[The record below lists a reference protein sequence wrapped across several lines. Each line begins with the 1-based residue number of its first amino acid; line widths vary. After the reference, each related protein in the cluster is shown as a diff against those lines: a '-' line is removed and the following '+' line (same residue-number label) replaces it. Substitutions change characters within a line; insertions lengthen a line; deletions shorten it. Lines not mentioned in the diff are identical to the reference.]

1 MKFDT
6 NLRLLFSAFFLILL
20 ASTFYPTNSN
30 ALEPSD
36 TVNPKWPACTKSAA
50 GIITPPDAEKNCE
63 LTPDEQ
69 KLTFLRID
77 LCTEKPTGPTVSV
90 PIDRSKCTTFF
101 RDDNGAEVSVKL
113 GEGTAIGDAGDYSA
127 VPHDTYTYGVATMS
141 SLFKFTSSVTF
152 SSEMTDVS
160 GGGGSTTCVT
170 REGTVSPV
178 YGYSDNLTAA
188 QANVSCTAGAVA
200 SEITVGLNV
209 LTTETTTDDCV
220 HLLNFRGTNGIV
232 SAYLLESDD
241 TLVTGVGA
249 TDTDQIKNGL
259 TGCIHRSDNGVS
271 KILGIMEFGTPMVI
285 GPRTAGVEIKYNNTR
300 GMTLNQGGGTDR
312 VYFWDMAFFD
322 FTMTAKTARARGSW
336 R

>member
-6 NLRLLFSAFFLILL
+6 NLRFFFSAFLLVLL
-20 ASTFYPTNSN
+20 ASTFYPTNSI
-30 ALEPSD
+30 ALEPSE
-36 TVNPKWPACTKSAA
+36 TQTERNPACTFASP
-50 GIITPPDAEKNCE
+50 GVLERPGTQNCE
-63 LTPDEQ
+63 LQPDEQ

-90 PIDRSKCTTFF
+90 PIDRSNCTTFF

-113 GEGTAIGDAGDYSA
+113 GEGTAIGDSGNYSA
-127 VPHDTYTYGVATMS
+127 VPHGNYTHGVATMS
-141 SLFKFTSSVTF
+141 SVFKFTSSVTF
-152 SSEMTDVS
+152 DDTMTDVS
-160 GGGGSTTCVT
+160 NSGGSTTCVT
-170 REGTVSPV
+170 RQGTETPL
-178 YGYSDNLTAA
+178 YGYSDNLTPA
-188 QANVSCTAGAVA
+188 QANVSCDAGAVA

-209 LTTETTTDDCV
+209 LRTESGSHDCD
-220 HLLNFRGTNGIV
+220 HLLNFSGTNGIV

-259 TGCIHRSDNGVS
+259 TGCIHRTDNGVS
-271 KILGIMEFGTPMVI
+271 KIQGIMEFGTPMVI
-285 GPRTAGVEIKYNNTR
+285 GPRTAGIEIKYNNTR
-300 GMTLNQGGGTDR
+300 GMTLNDGGGTNR
-312 VYFWDMAFFD
+312 VYFWDMSFFD

>member
-30 ALEPSD
+30 ALEPSATQTD
-36 TVNPKWPACTKSAA
+36 RDPACTFASP
-50 GIITPPDAEKNCE
+50 GVLERPGTTNCE
-63 LTPDEQ
+63 LQPDEQ

-90 PIDRSKCTTFF
+90 AIDRSNCTTFF
-101 RDDNGAEVSVKL
+101 RDDNGEEVSVKE
-113 GEGTAIGDAGDYSA
+113 GEGTPIGDTGDYSA
-127 VPHDTYTYGVATMS
+127 IPHGTYTYGVATFS
-141 SLFKFTSSVTF
+141 NLFKFTSSVTF
-152 SSEMTDVS
+152 DGTMTDVS
-160 GGGGSTTCVT
+160 DAGGSTTCVT

-178 YGYSDNLTAA
+178 YGYSNNLTAA
-188 QANVSCTAGAVA
+188 QANVSCDAGAVA
-200 SEITVGLNV
+200 TEISVGVNTLSMDND
-209 LTTETTTDDCV
+209 DDCN
-220 HLLNFRGTNGIV
+220 HLLNYSGTNGIV
-232 SAYLLESDD
+232 AAYLLESDD

-249 TDTDQIKNGL
+249 TDTDQIKNGM
-259 TGCIHRSDNGVS
+259 TGCRDRVDNGVS
-271 KILGIMEFGTPMVI
+271 KILGIMQFGSPMVI
-285 GPRTAGVEIKYNNTR
+285 DKRTAGIEIKYNNSR
-300 GMTLNQGGGTDR
+300 GMRLNDGGGTNR

>member
-6 NLRLLFSAFFLILL
+6 NLRLLFSAFFLVLL

-30 ALEPSD
+30 ALEPSATQTD
-36 TVNPKWPACTKSAA
+36 RDPACTLASP
-50 GIITPPDAEKNCE
+50 GVLERPGTTNCE
-63 LTPDEQ
+63 LQPDEQ

-90 PIDRSKCTTFF
+90 PIDRSNCTTFF
-101 RDDNGAEVSVKL
+101 KDDNGEEVSVKQ
-113 GEGTAIGDAGDYSA
+113 GKGTPIGDPTDYSA
-127 VPHDTYTYGVATMS
+127 VPHGTYTYGVATMS
-141 SLFKFTSSVTF
+141 SVFKFTSSVTF
-152 SSEMTDVS
+152 NDDMSDGTNST
-160 GGGGSTTCVT
+160 TTCVT
-170 REGTVSPV
+170 RQGTVSPV
-178 YGYSDNLTAA
+178 YGYSDNLTTA
-188 QANVSCTAGAVA
+188 QSNVNCAEGAVA

-209 LTTETTTDDCV
+209 LTTETGTHDCT
-220 HLLNFRGTNGIV
+220 HLLNFNGTNGIV

-259 TGCIHRSDNGVS
+259 AGCRHSSDNGVS
-271 KILGIMEFGTPMVI
+271 KIQGIMEFGTPMVI
-285 GPRTAGVEIKYNNTR
+285 GKKTAGIEIKYNNTR
-300 GMTLNQGGGTDR
+300 GMTLNDGGGTDR
-312 VYFWDMAFFD
+312 IYFWDMAFFD